1 MNKKIDEIRELEN
14 NSNEDDFEEVGNS
27 HYEEDEFEEVNDEN
41 TENENKNKSK
51 NNGHGNDLVDI
62 EETILSIILNN
73 KKVPE
78 NVNEHVFSN
87 LNYKEVFKGISHFS
101 NQDKDRAFEP
111 DAVGILL
118 SKRRNNDTWKD
129 TIIPDIILK
138 TEGQSLKVENY
149 LSILKEEQVS
159 VRARE
164 IADEIVRNVNKG
176 DIEYLK
182 KAASELNDIEIFE
195 SQGYDT
201 LDDAVD
207 IAMFELHEKINSD
220 SELSGVPTG
229 IPTLDDT
236 IGGLQKSDLVIL
248 AARPGQGKTATAI
261 NFAYNSNASCGFI
274 SSEMP
279 SSQLATR
286 LLSLDSGVN
295 AQKLRNPKKL
305 NKDEVALLVK
315 SSLKLKE
322 DKELYITDKPSISI
336 QEVKEIA
343 KKWKEKYDIK
353 VLFID
358 YLQRLTYKAPGSEN
372 MPRHERVG
380 MIALEAKEIAR
391 ELDISVVGLAQISR
405 GSEKNEATGGQ
416 PMLSDLKDSGMLEQ
430 EADLVICP
438 YRSNTSG
445 MDVNSDTEM
454 VILIL
459 KNRHGPLGEIPVI
472 WTPKNMKISENV
484 SNDDNYYYDNQAE
497 GTEEEEEEENDKAQR
512 MQF

>member
-1 MNKKIDEIRELEN
+1 MTGKLDALKKTETIDEEIHN
-14 NSNEDDFEEVGNS
+14 DYDIDAQIEDNPDFDEPDFDEPDFDNGNS
-27 HYEEDEFEEVNDEN
+27 EFQLHE
-41 TENENKNKSK
+41 
-51 NNGHGNDLVDI
+51 I
-62 EETILSIILNN
+62 EETVLSIILNN
-73 KKVPE
+73 KQMPE
-78 NVNEHVFSN
+78 GINEHIFTN
-87 LNYKEVFKGISHFS
+87 LTYKEVYKGVFHFS
-101 NQDKDRAFEP
+101 EQNEDNVFDPK
-111 DAVGILL
+111 AVGLLL
-118 SKRRNNDTWKD
+118 SKRRNNDKWKD
-129 TIIPDIILK
+129 SIIPDIIEK
-138 TEGQSLKVENY
+138 TENEEFLIENY

-159 VRARE
+159 IKAKE
-164 IADEIVRNVNKG
+164 IAQQIIHNVNKG
-176 DIEYLK
+176 DIDYLK
-182 KAASELNDIEIFE
+182 KAASELNDIEVFE
-195 SQGYDT
+195 DQGYDS
-201 LDDAVD
+201 LVDAVD
-207 IAMFELHEKINSD
+207 TAMFELDEKINSD

-229 IPTLDDT
+229 IETLDDT
-236 IGGLQKSDLVIL
+236 IGGLQKSDLIIL

-261 NFAYNSNASCGFI
+261 NFAYNSGAACGFI

-305 NKDEVALLVK
+305 NSLEVRQLK
-315 SSLKLKE
+315 ESSIKLKNE
-322 DKELYITDKPSISI
+322 KEIYITDKPSISI

-405 GSEKNEATGGQ
+405 GSEKNDATGGQ

-438 YRSNTSG
+438 WRENTSG
-445 MDVNSDTEM
+445 MDVNSETEM
-454 VILIL
+454 IILIL
-459 KNRHGPLGEIPVI
+459 KNRHGPLGEIPVLWI
-472 WTPKNMKISENV
+472 PKNMKIIEDTVGSYSDDDDDYDEDEDENL
-484 SNDDNYYYDNQAE
+484 E
-497 GTEEEEEEENDKAQR
+497 KEKEEIH
-512 MQF
+512 F